1 MTRNL
6 IITRHAG
13 AVEWLRRRGI
23 VGEVVAHATP
33 DQVRGRIC
41 CGVVPL
47 NLAALASEVWAID
60 MPGLKPADRGRDLTP
75 EEMDEAGAE
84 LFPYVVLPT
93 GRADLIRRLNTH
105 ADGEGMG
112 GYGNLA
118 TILDRLVRDHE
129 DWKAGA
135 I

>member
-1 MTRNL
+1 MTKL

-23 VGEVVAHATP
+23 EGEVIAHATP

-41 CGVVPL
+41 YGVLPL

-60 MPGLKPADRGRDLTP
+60 MPDLEAADRGRDLTP
-75 EEMDEAGAE
+75 DEMDSAGAE
-84 LFPYVVLPT
+84 LVCYVVLPT
-93 GRADLIRRLNTH
+93 NRECLIQRLNAH
-105 ADGEGMG
+105 ADATGMAL
-112 GYGNLA
+112 GNLA
-118 TILDRLVRDHE
+118 EVLDAIVEDHE

-135 I
+135 V

>member
-1 MTRNL
+1 MTKL

-23 VGEVVAHATP
+23 EGEVIAHATP

-41 CGVVPL
+41 YGVLPL

-60 MPGLKPADRGRDLTP
+60 MPDLEAADRGRDLTP
-75 EEMDEAGAE
+75 KEMDAAGAE
-84 LFPYVVLPT
+84 LFCYVVLPT
-93 GRADLIRRLNTH
+93 NREDLIRRLNAH
-105 ADGEGMG
+105 AEGEGMG
-112 GYGNLA
+112 GYGTLA
-118 TILDRLVRDHE
+118 DVLDRLVQDHE